1 MTALLGMALF
11 HVLGATTRQL
21 LTRCGWRAA
30 LSSPSSAW
38 FAIALGFALSLGPAG
53 IVILL
58 GLLAG
63 WFVARR
69 LDPSAAQRP
78 LPLGGRGS
86 ALAVV
91 SLIVL
96 ARPLAPTW
104 WDEFVWLGKARF
116 ESLGLG
122 LGVQAALDPAQHV
135 IPAGYPPL
143 WPSLVGWI
151 SLGQDSLT
159 AHVLAATLIVL
170 LCAATALES
179 LNVERPRVLVVA
191 VLMAAPLVWA
201 HARSTYVDLPVGL
214 LGLAIAGLLLSADD
228 RPPLLAAVI
237 AVALTGF
244 KDEGLAQVLAATA
257 AAMVVQGFRKWRLAL
272 PLFLAAVTMAIW
284 RWLVHDNG
292 VPLFDHALGFPEWR
306 WIPKLLELLSLH
318 ASDVFSWGVFWA
330 VTLGVAL
337 RPSRDPTVRAMRVML
352 LLLLLFT
359 AGALL
364 AGPERVRVF
373 AENGTLLN
381 RLLLQLWPC
390 AAVLVISALSPEVPQ
405 VAAKQ
410 H

>member
-1 MTALLGMALF
+1 MALF
-11 HVLGATTRQL
+11 HLVGAVTRHL
-21 LTRCGWRAA
+21 LTGCGWRAA

-38 FAIALGFALSLGPAG
+38 FAIALAFALSLGPAG

-58 GLLAG
+58 ALI
-63 WFVARR
+63 VAWWI
-69 LDPSAAQRP
+69 ARP
-78 LPLGGRGS
+78 ATQSVHPLGGRGRT
-86 ALAVV
+86 LAIV
-91 SLIVL
+91 SLVVL
-96 ARPLAPTW
+96 ARPWVPTW

-122 LGVQAALDPAQHV
+122 RGVLAALDPTQHV

-151 SLGQDSLT
+151 SLGQDSLS
-159 AHVLAATLIVL
+159 AHVLAATLLVL

-179 LNVERPRVLVVA
+179 MSVERPRMLVVA
-191 VLMAAPLVWA
+191 VLVAAPLVWA
-201 HARSTYVDLPVGL
+201 HARSTYVDLPVGM
-214 LGLAIAGLLLSADD
+214 LGLAIAGLLLSPQD
-228 RPPLLAAVI
+228 RAPLLASVI

-244 KDEGLAQVLAATA
+244 KDEGLAQVLAATV
-257 AAMVVQGFRKWRLAL
+257 AAMVVQGFRKWRLAV
-272 PLFLAAVTMAIW
+272 PLFLAAVTMGIW

-292 VPLFDHALGFPEWR
+292 VPLFDHALGMPDWR
-306 WIPKLLELLSLH
+306 WIPKFFGLLGMH

-337 RPSRDPTVRAMRVML
+337 RPTRDPTVRAMRVML
-352 LLLLLFT
+352 LLLLAFT
-359 AGALL
+359 AVALL

-390 AAVLVISALSPEVPQ
+390 AAVLVMSALSPPVVDAN
-405 VAAKQ
+405 VAPSPLGRGLG
-410 H
+410 